1 MFSALER
8 LQSHLALGSKEGIL
22 KGKCDMKKVKVLL
35 LGAMF
40 LTPLTSVADA
50 GHSHGHADAKS
61 EKQHDTAAHSK
72 SKAELVAELSTVMS
86 QIETAVAA
94 KDAGKLHDLTEAL
107 PHLAG
112 HIAEKAP
119 EAADARAEGSAKN
132 INTSWAKLHAE
143 ADKGG
148 LDPAALTV
156 KELSGMVNIFKV
168 QVS

>member
-1 MFSALER
+1 
-8 LQSHLALGSKEGIL
+8 
-22 KGKCDMKKVKVLL
+22 MKKMTVLL

-40 LTPLTSVADA
+40 LAPLTSVADA

-61 EKQHDTAAHSK
+61 EKKHNDEAHSK

-86 QIETAVAA
+86 QIETAVVA

-119 EAADARAEGSAKN
+119 EAATARAQGSAKN
-132 INTSWAKLHAE
+132 INTLSAKLHAE
-143 ADKGG
+143 ADKG
-148 LDPAALTV
+148 DFEAAAITA
-156 KELSGMVNIFKV
+156 KKLSGMVNIFKG
-168 QVS
+168 QVA